1 MSKKD
6 YAIKLRVEDEVCAEN
21 FFNKVL
27 IDHPALDEVEEEF
40 HDLELFRVCHIWQ
53 GPKDYKGYGRYGIYI
68 KDLGTFSVKAHRFA
82 FAHEFGFDA
91 LPVGAMGGEGRKV
104 LNHLCHNR
112 LCVNPY
118 HLEVITNDENISPEK
133 RKPKDA

>member
-6 YAIKLRVEDEVCAEN
+6 LAIKVKIEDEACAER

-27 IDHPALDEVEEEF
+27 IQHNDLDEVEEDFYYMEIYKA
-40 HDLELFRVCHIWQ
+40 CHIWQ
-53 GPKDYKGYGRYGIYI
+53 GEVDNKGYGRFDLYL
-68 KDLGTFSVKAHRFA
+68 KDLGHAGVKAHRFA
-82 FAHEFGFDA
+82 FAYEFGFDA
-91 LPVGAMGGEGRKV
+91 LPAGAMGGEGRKV

-118 HLEVITNDENISPEK
+118 HLEVITNDENLSPEK

>member
-53 GPKDYKGYGRYGIYI
+53 GELDNRGYGRFALHV
-68 KDLGTFSVKAHRFA
+68 KDLGFANVKAHRFA
-82 FAHEFGFDA
+82 FAYEFGFDA
-91 LPVGAMGGEGRKV
+91 LPEGTTGGEGRKV
-104 LNHLCHNR
+104 LNHLCHTPA
-112 LCVNPY
+112 CVNPY
-118 HLEVITNDENISPEK
+118 HLEVITNDENVSREK